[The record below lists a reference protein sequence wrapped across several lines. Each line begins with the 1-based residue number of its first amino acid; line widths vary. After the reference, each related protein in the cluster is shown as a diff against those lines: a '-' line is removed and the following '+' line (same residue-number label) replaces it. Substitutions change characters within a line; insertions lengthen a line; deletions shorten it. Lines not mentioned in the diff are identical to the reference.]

1 MRVHVLIK
9 ADYAPNIYDYRI
21 KYGTRQSDIDDGT
34 QLFFG
39 TTFKQIMRKK
49 RIHASFNF

>member
-1 MRVHVLIK
+1 MKVHLLIK
-9 ADYAPNIYDYRI
+9 TDYDPNIYDYRI

-39 TTFKQIMRKK
+39 TTLKQIMRKK
-49 RIHASFNF
+49 RTHASFNF